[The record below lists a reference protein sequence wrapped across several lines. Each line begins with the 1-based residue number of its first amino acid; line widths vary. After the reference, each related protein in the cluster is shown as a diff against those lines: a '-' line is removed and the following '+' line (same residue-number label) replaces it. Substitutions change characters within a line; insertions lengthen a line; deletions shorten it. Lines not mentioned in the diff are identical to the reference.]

1 MVLVCRKCDKSRI
14 HDMTAF
20 KIMYMFD
27 MCDTLAFQLK
37 VSMPPFGVER
47 EEAPKSKRLPFL
59 SQKSHDPV
67 RASTS
72 ASGPFGS
79 EGCESSEPLPHRPS
93 KSIHPRNLPQQ
104 SLVLF
109 GSEPDEDEAEPG
121 SSGESNDGFDYEA
134 YRGKSQTVF
143 SVGWQSLLDLKK
155 ASFWK
160 DSGEP
165 QPKKKR
171 KYNNASRSATASYS
185 RKNSS
190 GQFKQNGIDPEKIGT
205 FVWSNHLPLFLG
217 ETLFN
222 SLGLCRVRTKFD
234 TCVIYTISNVL
245 GCGPK
250 PC

>member
-93 KSIHPRNLPQQ
+93 KSIHPRNLTQQ

-171 KYNNASRSATASYS
+171 KYNNASRSATATYS

-190 GQFKQNGIDPEKIGT
+190 GQFKQNGIDPARLERLYGAT
-205 FVWSNHLPLFLG
+205 TCHCFLVKFCLILWG
-217 ETLFN
+217 CVK
-222 SLGLCRVRTKFD
+222 LGLNLIHV
-234 TCVIYTISNVL
+234 
-245 GCGPK
+245 
-250 PC
+250 

>member
-1 MVLVCRKCDKSRI
+1 
-14 HDMTAF
+14 
-20 KIMYMFD
+20 
-27 MCDTLAFQLK
+27 
-37 VSMPPFGVER
+37 MPLFGVER

-134 YRGKSQTVF
+134 YRENHKLSSRLGGNRFWIWKKLRFGKILVNPSPRKSGNITMPPALQ
-143 SVGWQSLLDLKK
+143 QLLTLAKILL
-155 ASFWK
+155 
-160 DSGEP
+160 G
-165 QPKKKR
+165 
-171 KYNNASRSATASYS
+171 
-185 RKNSS
+185 NSS
-190 GQFKQNGIDPEKIGT
+190 RMGLILQDWNVCMEQPLATVSWWN
-205 FVWSNHLPLFLG
+205 FV
-217 ETLFN
+217 
-222 SLGLCRVRTKFD
+222 
-234 TCVIYTISNVL
+234 
-245 GCGPK
+245 
-250 PC
+250 